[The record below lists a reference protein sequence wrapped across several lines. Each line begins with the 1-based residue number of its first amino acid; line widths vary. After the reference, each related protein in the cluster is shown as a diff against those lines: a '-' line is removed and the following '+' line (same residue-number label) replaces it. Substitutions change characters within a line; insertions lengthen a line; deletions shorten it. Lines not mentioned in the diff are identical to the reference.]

1 MSSLI
6 DRHHHRLPGP
16 GQADY
21 PPPPRHWKDFIAA
34 LIFAAIGLLFTA
46 LAILNGIP
54 IGEHVLSGG

>member
-6 DRHHHRLPGP
+6 DRRHHQLPGR
-16 GQADY
+16 GLADY
-21 PPPPRHWKDFIAA
+21 PPPRHWKDFIAA

-54 IGEHVLSGG
+54 IGEHALSGS

>member
-6 DRHHHRLPGP
+6 DRHHHQLPRRGR
-16 GQADY
+16 ADY
-21 PPPPRHWKDFIAA
+21 PPPRHRKDFIAA
-34 LIFAAIGLLFTA
+34 LIVAAIGLLFTA